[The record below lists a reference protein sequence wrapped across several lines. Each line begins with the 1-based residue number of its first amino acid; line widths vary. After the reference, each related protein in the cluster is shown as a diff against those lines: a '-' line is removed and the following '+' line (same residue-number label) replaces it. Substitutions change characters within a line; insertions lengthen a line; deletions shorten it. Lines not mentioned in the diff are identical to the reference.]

1 MKYCGKCHEHVQ
13 CDQREHSRFILEVPL
28 RIHCH
33 AGDLIQGRTVDAS
46 ESGIS
51 AMTPVEMIVDQ
62 AVELGFQLPCGP
74 VSVQAVV
81 KNKSAFRYGFEF
93 LPEPDEREAIS
104 RGCRALVFGEGN

>member
-13 CDQREHSRFILEVPL
+13 SDQREHSRFSLEVPL
-28 RIHCH
+28 RIHCRT
-33 AGDLIQGRTVDAS
+33 GDLIQGRTVDAS

-93 LPEPDEREAIS
+93 LPEPHERETIR
-104 RGCRALVFGEGN
+104 RGCQALEFGEGN